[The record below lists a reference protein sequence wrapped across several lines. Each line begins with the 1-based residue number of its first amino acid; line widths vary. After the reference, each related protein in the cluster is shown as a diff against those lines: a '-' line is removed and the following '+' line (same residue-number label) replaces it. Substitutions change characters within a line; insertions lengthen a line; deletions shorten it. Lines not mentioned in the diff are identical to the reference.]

1 MADQRQ
7 DIRIEKTEDEIEID
21 LGRLICEMWK
31 LLLRFWWTVVLLA
44 AVGAAGF
51 TLYQRMGKT
60 PLYQSS
66 ATFTVATGDE
76 DSGSYSINIFI

>member
-60 PLYQSS
+60 APVPSS
-66 ATFTVATGDE
+66 ATFTVATGR
-76 DSGSYSINIFI
+76 